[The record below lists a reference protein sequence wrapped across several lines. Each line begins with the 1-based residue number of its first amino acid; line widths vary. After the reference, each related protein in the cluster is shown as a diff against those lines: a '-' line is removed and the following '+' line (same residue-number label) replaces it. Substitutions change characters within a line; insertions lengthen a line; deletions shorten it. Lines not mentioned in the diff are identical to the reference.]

1 MAVTEEPTQVD
12 ERPSLASPRPP
23 ARARTLN
30 PTWVLVLLGV
40 LAAIALAVV
49 ALRPDADP
57 AVGNH
62 RLIIENGS
70 IAAVD
75 HAAEVERGGVS
86 EGGRT
91 GNHRLIIENGS
102 ITAVDHAAE
111 VERGGVPEGGRIGND
126 VEFQRLAEA
135 EQLEHSAH
143 LDGQWWTYMGRHR
156 SIDQPSDFVPGSRHM
171 PTR

>member
-1 MAVTEEPTQVD
+1 MAVTEEPNYVD
-12 ERPSLASPRPP
+12 EKPSLASPRPP
-23 ARARTLN
+23 ARARIPN

-57 AVGNH
+57 VVANH

-86 EGGRT
+86 EAAGPATTGSSSRT
-91 GNHRLIIENGS
+91 AASWLS
-102 ITAVDHAAE
+102 ITRPRSSVAAS
-111 VERGGVPEGGRIGND
+111 RGAARPATTGSSSRTAASW
-126 VEFQRLAEA
+126 L
-135 EQLEHSAH
+135 
-143 LDGQWWTYMGRHR
+143 
-156 SIDQPSDFVPGSRHM
+156 SI
-171 PTR
+171 TRPR

>member
-1 MAVTEEPTQVD
+1 MAVTEEPNYVD
-12 ERPSLASPRPP
+12 EKPSLASPRPP
-23 ARARTLN
+23 ARARIPN

-57 AVGNH
+57 VVANH

-75 HAAEVERGGVS
+75 HAAEVERGGRS
-86 EGGRT
+86 GGGGT

-102 ITAVDHAAE
+102 IVAVDHAAE
-111 VERGGVPEGGRIGND
+111 VTRQWLRLQRPDVERGGVSGGGGTGNH
-126 VEFQRLAEA
+126 RLIIENGSIVAVDHAAEVTR
-135 EQLEHSAH
+135 
-143 LDGQWWTYMGRHR
+143 QWLRLHPR
-156 SIDQPSDFVPGSRHM
+156 
-171 PTR
+171 

>member
-1 MAVTEEPTQVD
+1 MAVTEERTQVE

-40 LAAIALAVV
+40 LAAIVLAVV

-57 AVGNH
+57 V
-62 RLIIENGS
+62 
-70 IAAVD
+70 V
-75 HAAEVERGGVS
+75 
-86 EGGRT
+86 

-111 VERGGVPEGGRIGND
+111 VERGGFPGRQDRQPRAHHRERQHHRGRSRGRGRRVAAIWRRQD
-126 VEFQRLAEA
+126 RQPRPIVENGSVRPWITRRRQG
-135 EQLEHSAH
+135 HS
-143 LDGQWWTYMGRHR
+143 
-156 SIDQPSDFVPGSRHM
+156 
-171 PTR
+171 

>member
-1 MAVTEEPTQVD
+1 MAVTDKPTQVD
-12 ERPSLASPRPP
+12 ERPSLASPPPP

-57 AVGNH
+57 PVANHRLIIENGSITAVDHAAAVERGGVSEGSGIGNH

-75 HAAEVERGGVS
+75 HAAEVTRQWLRLQRPDVERGDVS
-86 EGGRT
+86 GGGAT

-102 ITAVDHAAE
+102 IAAVDHAAE
-111 VERGGVPEGGRIGND
+111 VTR
-126 VEFQRLAEA
+126 QWLRL
-135 EQLEHSAH
+135 HP
-143 LDGQWWTYMGRHR
+143 R
-156 SIDQPSDFVPGSRHM
+156 
-171 PTR
+171 

>member
-57 AVGNH
+57 AVANH

-70 IAAVD
+70 ITAVD

-86 EGGRT
+86 GGGRT

-111 VERGGVPEGGRIGND
+111 VERGGGSGGGGTGNHGQI
-126 VEFQRLAEA
+126 VENGSITAVDHAAEV
-135 EQLEHSAH
+135 
-143 LDGQWWTYMGRHR
+143 TR
-156 SIDQPSDFVPGSRHM
+156 S
-171 PTR
+171 